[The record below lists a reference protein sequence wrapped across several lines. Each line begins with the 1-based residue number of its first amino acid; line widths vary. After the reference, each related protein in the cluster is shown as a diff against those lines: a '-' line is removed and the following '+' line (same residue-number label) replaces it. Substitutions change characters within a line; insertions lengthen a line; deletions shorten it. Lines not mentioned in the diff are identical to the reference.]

1 MVVTVALTG
10 LFISASLLALIVGA
24 GAFFGDLEIGRSVAF
39 TSFALCL
46 IVAAL
51 ECRSA
56 TGTVLTTAT
65 FDSKQ
70 MNWAVLGELALA
82 VLVTQMDVFQR
93 LLGTVEIDAAQFL
106 WATVPAIGL
115 LVLWELGKLAARG
128 AARTPDT
135 PAVP

>member
-1 MVVTVALTG
+1 M
-10 LFISASLLALIVGA
+10 
-24 GAFFGDLEIGRSVAF
+24 D
-39 TSFALCL
+39 
-46 IVAAL
+46 
-51 ECRSA
+51 
-56 TGTVLTTAT
+56 
-65 FDSKQ
+65 
-70 MNWAVLGELALA
+70 WAVLGELALGE
-82 VLVTQMDVFQR
+82 LVTQMDVFQR